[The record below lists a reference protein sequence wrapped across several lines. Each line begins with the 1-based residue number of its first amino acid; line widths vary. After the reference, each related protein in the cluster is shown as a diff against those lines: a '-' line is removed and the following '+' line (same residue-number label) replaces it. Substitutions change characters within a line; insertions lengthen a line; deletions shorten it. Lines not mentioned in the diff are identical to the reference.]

1 MRKLLLG
8 VAMLLFAQMGFGQV
22 SDNAVIPVSVTLNS
36 ILRLT
41 VVSGG
46 NIQFVV
52 NTIEDYMF
60 GIPNSPRYTT
70 RFNVASS
77 RDFDVLIYAESATF
91 AGMDYDATPSGPDP
105 LDPPIGSTAF
115 PIENIGF
122 LVDDGVGSATVGT
135 NNYNTVSPLS
145 TATTPALE
153 DVSGGSS
160 TVNIFDIQWE
170 LGTAAVLGA
179 TPSLLEQNIA
189 PDTYVGNVFINIV
202 PN

>member
-1 MRKLLLG
+1 MKKLVLG
-8 VAMLLFAQMGFGQV
+8 AAMLLFAQFSFGQV

-52 NTIEDYMF
+52 NTIEDYQA
-60 GIPNSPRYTT
+60 GISNSARYTT

-77 RDFDVLIYAESATF
+77 RDFDVLIYSESATF
-91 AGMDYDATPSGPDP
+91 AGMDYDGGT
-105 LDPPIGSTAF
+105 STGF
-115 PIENIGF
+115 PIANIGF
-122 LVDDGVGSATVGT
+122 LVDQSAGTATVGT
-135 NNYNTVSPLS
+135 NNNTAVTALDV
-145 TATTPALE
+145 ATTAILE
-153 DVSGGSS
+153 EVSGGSS
-160 TVNIFDIQWE
+160 VVNVFDIQWE
-170 LGTAAVLGA
+170 LATAAVLGSD
-179 TPSLLEQNIA
+179 PNLLQQNIA

>member
-1 MRKLLLG
+1 MKKLVLG
-8 VAMLLFAQMGFGQV
+8 AAMLLFAQFSIGQV

-60 GIPNSPRYTT
+60 GIPNSARYTT

-77 RDFDVLIYAESATF
+77 RDFDVLIYSESSTF
-91 AGMDYDATPSGPDP
+91 SGMDYDATETTPGV
-105 LDPPIGSTAF
+105 PIGSTGF
-115 PIENIGF
+115 PITNVGF
-122 LVDDGVGSATVGT
+122 LVDPSAGTATFTTNNNATVL
-135 NNYNTVSPLS
+135 PLAV
-145 TATTPALE
+145 ATTPILE
-153 DVSGGSS
+153 GVSGGSS
-160 TVNIFDIQWE
+160 VVNIFDIQWE
-170 LGTAAVLGA
+170 LGTAAVLGGGN
-179 TPSLLEQNIA
+179 PSLLEQNIA

>member
-1 MRKLLLG
+1 
-8 VAMLLFAQMGFGQV
+8 MLLFAQMGFGQV

-91 AGMDYDATPSGPDP
+91 AGMDYDATDDGTGN
-105 LDPPIGSTAF
+105 PIGSTGF
-115 PIENIGF
+115 PIGNIGF
-122 LVDDGVGSATVGT
+122 LVDDGVGTATVGT

-145 TATTPALE
+145 TATTPALVA
-153 DVSGGSS
+153 VSGGSS

-170 LGTAAVLGA
+170 LGTAAVLGSD
-179 TPSLLEQNIA
+179 PSLLEQNIA

>member
-77 RDFDVLIYAESATF
+77 RDFDVLIYSESATF
-91 AGMDYDATPSGPDP
+91 AGMDYDGTS
-105 LDPPIGSTAF
+105 STAF

-153 DVSGGSS
+153 DVWGGSS

-170 LGTAAVLGA
+170 LGTAAVLGGD
-179 TPSLLEQNIA
+179 PSLLEQNIA